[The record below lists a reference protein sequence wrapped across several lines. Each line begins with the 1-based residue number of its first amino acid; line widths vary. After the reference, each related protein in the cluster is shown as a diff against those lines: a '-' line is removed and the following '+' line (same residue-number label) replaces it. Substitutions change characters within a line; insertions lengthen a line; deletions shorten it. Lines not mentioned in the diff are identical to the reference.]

1 MMALVSASSN
11 TCSSTGDDDGLQQ
24 QQHYSLTGVKGA
36 LVSGNG
42 LTFCTQCV
50 DVLREGSVGTN
61 VIAHV
66 LILSSLN
73 ALTYMGILV
82 PAWES
87 YHNPD
92 VFRVYGDIVYAV
104 PNTALDDLYN
114 GHQVD
119 GRLVLVDRGDVP
131 IADKARRV
139 QEVIMI
145 PFTANAT
152 ISTSGTGMV
161 VVDSGECGAAFACG
175 VLGSPRQ
182 NGFLEQDEW
191 VKWRDMHIPVVLVLQ
206 PDGDRIKAAMDLVQ
220 MDMPDLGLQYVLRE

>member
-1 MMALVSASSN
+1 MPGTLQRRRQLPGRHGIRSSIVAVLMALVSASSN
-11 TCSSTGDDDGLQQ
+11 TCSSTGDDDGLQ

-50 DVLREGSVGTN
+50 DVLREGSV
-61 VIAHV
+61 
-66 LILSSLN
+66 
-73 ALTYMGILV
+73 V

-139 QEVIMI
+139 QE
-145 PFTANAT
+145 AG
-152 ISTSGTGMV
+152 GTGMV

>member
-1 MMALVSASSN
+1 MAVMMALVSASSDI
-11 TCSSTGDDDGLQQ
+11 CSSTGDDDGLQQQ

-50 DVLREGSVGTN
+50 DVLREGSVGT
-61 VIAHV
+61 

-73 ALTYMGILV
+73 ALTYMGIQCQRG
-82 PAWES
+82 S
-87 YHNPD
+87 H
-92 VFRVYGDIVYAV
+92 IVYAV

-139 QEVIMI
+139 QE
-145 PFTANAT
+145 AG
-152 ISTSGTGMV
+152 GTGMV

-206 PDGDRIKAAMDLVQ
+206 PDGDRIKGAMDLVQ
-220 MDMPDLGLQYVLRE
+220 VDMPDLGLQYVLRE

>member
-1 MMALVSASSN
+1 MAVMMALVSASSDI
-11 TCSSTGDDDGLQQ
+11 CSSTGDDDGLQQ
-24 QQHYSLTGVKGA
+24 QQHCSLTGVKGA

-50 DVLREGSVGTN
+50 DVLREGSV
-61 VIAHV
+61 
-66 LILSSLN
+66 
-73 ALTYMGILV
+73 
-82 PAWES
+82 
-87 YHNPD
+87 
-92 VFRVYGDIVYAV
+92 DIVYAV

-139 QEVIMI
+139 QE
-145 PFTANAT
+145 AG
-152 ISTSGTGMV
+152 GTGMV

-206 PDGDRIKAAMDLVQ
+206 PDGDRIKGAMDLVQ
-220 MDMPDLGLQYVLRE
+220 VDMPDLGLQYVLRE